1 MRRNGRVEMLE
12 VESGRA
18 LARTRELGI
27 ATTQTDAAQL
37 LQGNQWGAYIHEV
50 NRSCDGIRQS
60 SLKEVE
66 LGIAICCLDVERRKL
81 VSAGGSTSSRVA
93 ESRRW

>member
-1 MRRNGRVEMLE
+1 MRRSRRVEMLE

-27 ATTQTDAAQL
+27 ATRQTDAAQL

-50 NRSCDGIRQS
+50 NRSCDGRRQS

-66 LGIAICCLDVERRKL
+66 LGELFVVWMARGESLSARADQRRR
-81 VSAGGSTSSRVA
+81 G
-93 ESRRW
+93 